1 MTVSET
7 ILFAILTM
15 VGVVVAGAFPVL
27 VYVRGYRLW
36 EEVPRDVYQRF
47 PQRIGRLR
55 PQHLWFAVVACR
67 LLCDLLA
74 WRHFSGSA
82 TVLKQLSGILII
94 LVFLWQMVWAIRVL
108 RQRLEL
114 DARLVRFAKFVLVCV
129 SLLLALVFAGGWA
142 EFVK

>member
-15 VGVVVAGAFPVL
+15 VGAVVAVAFPIL
-27 VYVRGYRLW
+27 AYVRGYRLW
-36 EEVPRDVYQRF
+36 EAIPRDVYHRF

-55 PQHLWFAVVACR
+55 PQHLWFAVVACSFLR
-67 LLCDLLA
+67 DFLA
-74 WRHFSGSA
+74 WRHFSGGA
-82 TVLKQLSGILII
+82 TVLKQLGDILII
-94 LVFLWQMVWAIRVL
+94 LVLLWQMVWAIRVL
-108 RQRLEL
+108 RRRLEL

-129 SLLLALVFAGGWA
+129 SLLLALVFAGVWA